1 MNRKSEW
8 GSWRMTEESNVSSK
22 PERDHFTI
30 RPATKEDLP
39 AIRSVLLAVRCEHG
53 VVDETNV
60 SDGDLD
66 NLEEN
71 YFRHGGTFKVLVNE
85 VTKTIVGCTGLRPLN
100 KQRVELCKM
109 YIERAARGQGLG
121 KRLLEDVLAVA
132 RSNGF
137 AEVWLETNSVLTVAT
152 NLYRKY
158 GFQPVPSE
166 GLLPRCD
173 TAYLLRLL

>member
-1 MNRKSEW
+1 MLKW
-8 GSWRMTEESNVSSK
+8 MMKEESDVSSK
-22 PERDHFTI
+22 PELGDFTI
-30 RPATKEDLP
+30 RLATNEDLP

-53 VVDETNV
+53 VVDETGV

-66 NLEEN
+66 NLKDN
-71 YFRHGGTFKVLVNE
+71 YFRHGGVFKVVVNE
-85 VTKTIVGCTGLRPLN
+85 STKRIVGCIGLRPLS
-100 KQRVELCKM
+100 KQRAELCKM
-109 YIERAARGQGLG
+109 YIEKAARGQGLG
-121 KRLLEDVLAVA
+121 RRLLEDVLAVA

-158 GFQPVPSE
+158 GFQPVPSD

-173 TAYLLRLL
+173 TAYLLRLM